1 MDTASIPGNIHG
13 TMTRKYWESSL
24 GNLYLMGD
32 FVVVDIKQSD
42 IACSNP
48 ASSFL
53 YHELFS
59 SVVDQINSSGGLTT
73 VYTPVDFSDYDK
85 DGNDRFDMVQVF
97 TRNTTS
103 TYGGVYGGGHSSA
116 YSDYSI
122 LVNGQYKK
130 TEAYTAQIAGPDNLA
145 TNINHI
151 YIHEFG
157 HGLFGSNEAHTSG
170 GHSWRAVNGTLFLGP
185 QGGYGLMGGANSGM
199 VSCNGYERWR
209 MHWVDQNYNSTG
221 EYIASNNLPSDIKK
235 SDGNKTFILR
245 DFVTT
250 GDAVRILLPYKDDG
264 ALNQYIWLENHK
276 IGLNDKLDFFYYS
289 NTNTCRSL
297 GKPGIFAYYQV
308 GKDVLS
314 SSNRN

>member
-1 MDTASIPGNIHG
+1 MIFSRGYAQQSNFIESEIPIRDVYSSWDGLYFQSNGTYKILNIFVNIEYDLTPQFDPLPGPNSIWSPAMAPSINQNLPTYLLDMMDTASVPGIIHG
-13 TMTRKYWESSL
+13 AMTRKYWESSL

-48 ASSFL
+48 ASGFL
-53 YHELFS
+53 YRELFS

-97 TRNTTS
+97 TRNTTP
-103 TYGGVYGGGHSSA
+103 TYGGVWGGGHSNA

-170 GHSWRAVNGTLFLGP
+170 GHSWRAVHGTLFLGP
-185 QGGYGLMGGANSGM
+185 QGGYGLMGGG
-199 VSCNGYERWR
+199 
-209 MHWVDQNYNSTG
+209 
-221 EYIASNNLPSDIKK
+221 
-235 SDGNKTFILR
+235 
-245 DFVTT
+245 
-250 GDAVRILLPYKDDG
+250 
-264 ALNQYIWLENHK
+264 
-276 IGLNDKLDFFYYS
+276 KLWY
-289 NTNTCRSL
+289 
-297 GKPGIFAYYQV
+297 G
-308 GKDVLS
+308 VL
-314 SSNRN
+314 